1 MFQGVVAHFQLGIC
15 QHIWNWLRCFW
26 RNGMNRY
33 LFFACVIVLGGCV
46 SPGTDSTIA
55 SSSTENFQLHTG
67 PDGRVYRISSQS
79 GKTSWLDGSTYR
91 DVTEQTMPQLV
102 VGKVYSG
109 ESADITYRYEGGGK
123 LEKWGLDRYMI
134 KPSQDVSP
142 QK

>member
-1 MFQGVVAHFQLGIC
+1 MRWGLFLQSCWAFASTFEIGYDVG
-15 QHIWNWLRCFW
+15 
-26 RNGMNRY
+26 RNRMNRY
-33 LFFACVIVLGGCV
+33 LLFACVIVFGGCA
-46 SPGTDSTIA
+46 SPGTDSSIA
-55 SSSTENFQLHTG
+55 SSSPQNFQLHTG

-102 VGKVYSG
+102 VGKVYRG
-109 ESADITYRYEGGGK
+109 ESANITYRYEGGGK

-134 KPSQDVSP
+134 KPSQVEPP